1 MVPVVEDSVVVLV
14 VDELGRVTVVVDELP
29 DLLPHPLRTTP
40 VNRAAESR
48 KDVPPRTPRFR
59 RMVDPPLTGRL
70 S

>member
-1 MVPVVEDSVVVLV
+1 MVAVAEDAVVVLV
-14 VDELGRVTVVVDELP
+14 VDELGRGAAVVDELE
-29 DLLPHPLRTTP
+29 DLPHPLRTIP

-59 RMVDPPLTGRL
+59 RMVDPPLAGHL